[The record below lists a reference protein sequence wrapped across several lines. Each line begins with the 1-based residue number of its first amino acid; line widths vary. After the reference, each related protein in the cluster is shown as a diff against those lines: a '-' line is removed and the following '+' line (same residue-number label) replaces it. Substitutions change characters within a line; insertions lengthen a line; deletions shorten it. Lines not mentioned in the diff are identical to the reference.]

1 MKTDV
6 PYEEFIRDLESDPRR
21 LVAVERPR
29 PHCAVVRL
37 DDPENHN
44 ALSGVLT
51 VQLRRALAETLA
63 DPEIRSV
70 VLTGTDPMLSVGG
83 DWKLM
88 RDRGHSAIERAEGN
102 VGIWKWIRY
111 QFGGVA
117 RLIAH
122 SDKPVVVAVN
132 GPVAGVALAWTL
144 NSDLVIASER
154 AQLVLAFGRIGLV
167 PEVGT
172 NWALTRRVGYQKA
185 FELFVRGGVI
195 DAGKAL
201 ELGLVNEVVPHDR
214 LLPRAVELAQSIATT
229 VPETLRRIREIYDII
244 RDGTGADGIRAELET
259 AGQGLALADPA
270 GLAERRRALMDR
282 GRAQTR

>member
-201 ELGLVNEVVPHDR
+201 ELGLVNEVVPHER
-214 LLPRAVELAQSIATT
+214 LLEA
-229 VPETLRRIREIYDII
+229 
-244 RDGTGADGIRAELET
+244 
-259 AGQGLALADPA
+259 ALAWCDRIARLPEHA
-270 GLAERRRALMDR
+270 VTMTKPLMRNAADMSFEQTLLAEEFAEPTTFTTAAHKRAIEELLAKTAKAVTD
-282 GRAQTR
+282 